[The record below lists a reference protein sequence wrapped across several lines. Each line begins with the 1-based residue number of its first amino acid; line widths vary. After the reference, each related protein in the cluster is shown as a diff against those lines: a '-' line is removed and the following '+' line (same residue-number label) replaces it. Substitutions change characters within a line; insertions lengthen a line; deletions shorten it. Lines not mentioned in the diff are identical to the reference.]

1 MLAIN
6 VILEDT
12 KIEAKRDT
20 GLWVGVITDMITG
33 KIYSFH
39 WYDYQ
44 LATVLA
50 LAVGGDEVAF
60 TQSKHFSEAIVKEM
74 YQIAEKAISGC
85 PKECRPIP

>member
-50 LAVGGDEVAF
+50 LAVGGDDVA
-60 TQSKHFSEAIVKEM
+60 FSEAIVKEM